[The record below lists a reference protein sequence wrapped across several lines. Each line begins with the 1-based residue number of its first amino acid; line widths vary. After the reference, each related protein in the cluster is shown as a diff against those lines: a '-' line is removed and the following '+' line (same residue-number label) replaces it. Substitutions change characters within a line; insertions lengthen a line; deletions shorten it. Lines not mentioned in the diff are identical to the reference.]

1 MNIPGETTV
10 DTAQHDVEEELVDEL
25 ESGAG
30 ADNDAGHD
38 DDDQDEEVVV
48 TLGDAP
54 ADEDV
59 EAEKAAEAAPQWVK
73 DLRKEHREAKRKI
86 RELEQQ
92 VASAKTP
99 AQKAAVEIGPKPNL
113 ADDDIDYDQ
122 DKYDQ
127 KMIAWL
133 DRKRQADKAVE
144 DRQRTEQEASQAWQ
158 ARLDG
163 YHAQKASLKL
173 PDFEDSESAITST
186 MDVTQQGII
195 VSGADNPALL
205 IYALGRNEAKV
216 KELAAIKDPVK
227 FAFAIAKLET
237 QIKMQKKAKPAPER
251 TITGTAPKSGAIDS
265 TLDRLRADAEKS
277 GDYSQVHAYKRQK
290 SKS

>member
-1 MNIPGETTV
+1 MSVAGEVIV
-10 DTAQHDVEEELVDEL
+10 DTNQPDVEEEVVTEV
-25 ESGAG
+25 EPGTG
-30 ADNDAGHD
+30 ADDGAGHD
-38 DDDQDEEVVV
+38 DDGQDEEVVV
-48 TLGDAP
+48 TLGDEP
-54 ADEDV
+54 ATADDE
-59 EAEKAAEAAPQWVK
+59 EGKATEAAPQWVK

-92 VASAKTP
+92 VASAKAP
-99 AQKAAVEIGPKPNL
+99 AQKAAVDIGPKPNL
-113 ADDDIDYDQ
+113 ADEDIDYDQ

-144 DRQRTEQEASQAWQ
+144 DQQRTEQEANQAWQ

-173 PDFEDSESAITST
+173 PDFDDSESAITST

-195 VSGADNPALL
+195 ISGADNPALV
-205 IYALGRNEAKV
+205 IYALGRNDAKT

-277 GDYSQVHAYKRQK
+277 GDYSKVHAYKRQK
-290 SKS
+290 GKS

>member
-1 MNIPGETTV
+1 MIVAEEVVV
-10 DTAQHDVEEELVDEL
+10 DTNQPGAEEEVEAEVEPGTGADG
-25 ESGAG
+25 GAG
-30 ADNDAGHD
+30 HEV
-38 DDDQDEEVVV
+38 DDQDEEVVV
-48 TLGDAP
+48 TLGDEP
-54 ADEDV
+54 AAADDE
-59 EAEKAAEAAPQWVK
+59 EGKATEAAPQWVK

-92 VASAKTP
+92 VASAKAP
-99 AQKAAVEIGPKPNL
+99 AQKTAVEIGPKPNL

-144 DRQRTEQEASQAWQ
+144 DQQRTEQEANQAWQ

-195 VSGADNPALL
+195 ISGADNPALV
-205 IYALGRNEAKV
+205 IYALGRNDAKT

-277 GDYSQVHAYKRQK
+277 GDYSRVHAYKRQK
-290 SKS
+290 GKS

>member
-1 MNIPGETTV
+1 MSTPDEVIV
-10 DTAQHDVEEELVDEL
+10 DTNQPEVEEEAATEIDHD
-25 ESGAG
+25 AG
-30 ADNDAGHD
+30 SDDGAGHD
-38 DDDQDEEVVV
+38 DDNQDEEVVV
-48 TLGDAP
+48 TLGDESAT
-54 ADEDV
+54 ADDEDG
-59 EAEKAAEAAPQWVK
+59 KATEAAPQWVK

-92 VASAKTP
+92 VAAAKAP
-99 AQKAAVEIGPKPNL
+99 AQKAAIEIGPKPNL

-144 DRQRTEQEASQAWQ
+144 DQQRTEQEANQAWQ

-195 VSGADNPALL
+195 ISGADNPALV
-205 IYALGRNEAKV
+205 IYALGRNDAKT

-237 QIKMQKKAKPAPER
+237 QIKMQKKTKPAPER

-265 TLDRLRADAEKS
+265 TLDRLRAEAEKS
-277 GDYSQVHAYKRQK
+277 GDYSKVHAYKRQK
-290 SKS
+290 GKS